1 MLSRNSQLVS
11 RNSSTK
17 NICTMINPD
26 DSPVELTQQQLEWA
40 TQKPTG
46 QPCPGD
52 ASESQ
57 MAELESLEQTWEWFG
72 SLIENAK
79 DEDYL
84 PANANSKLTPAV
96 EPAIEQKPRRSQLFR
111 YLALGT
117 VSAAILL
124 VCGFWSLRLF
134 EAPSTIS
141 TDNQI
146 AQNTNVTDTNAGVPT
161 AEPTTEPAPSVEP
174 EQLQTP
180 VAAAE
185 PTATKDEF
193 AWEEDDAYDTQL
205 TSLSNS
211 ILSADSSDRWE
222 LSAMAEYTTVGY
234 EMSQY
239 NDLDF

>member
-1 MLSRNSQLVS
+1 MTNA
-11 RNSSTK
+11 N
-17 NICTMINPD
+17 

-84 PANANSKLTPAV
+84 PANANSKPTPAV
-96 EPAIEQKPRRSQLFR
+96 QPTIEQKPRRSRLFH
-111 YLALGT
+111 YVALGT

-134 EAPSTIS
+134 DASSTIP
-141 TDNQI
+141 TNNQI
-146 AQNTNVTDTNAGVPT
+146 AQNTNVTDTNA
-161 AEPTTEPAPSVEP
+161 APTTEPAPSVES
-174 EQLQTP
+174 EQLQTT
-180 VAAAE
+180 VAVAE
-185 PTATKDEF
+185 PTVSDDEF
-193 AWEEDDAYDTQL
+193 AWDEDDAYDTQL

-211 ILSADSSDRWE
+211 ILSAESGDRWE

-239 NDLDF
+239 NDLDNF

>member
-1 MLSRNSQLVS
+1 MTNA
-11 RNSSTK
+11 N
-17 NICTMINPD
+17 

-72 SLIENAK
+72 SLIDNAK

-84 PANANSKLTPAV
+84 PANANSKPTPAV
-96 EPAIEQKPRRSQLFR
+96 QPTIEQKPRRSRLFH
-111 YLALGT
+111 YVALGT

-134 EAPSTIS
+134 DASSTIP
-141 TDNQI
+141 TNNQI
-146 AQNTNVTDTNAGVPT
+146 AQNTNVTNTKADVQTASPT
-161 AEPTTEPAPSVEP
+161 TEAEQSVESASSVEPTT
-174 EQLQTP
+174 
-180 VAAAE
+180 VAATE
-185 PTATKDEF
+185 PTVTDDEF
-193 AWEEDDAYDTQL
+193 AWDEDDAYDTQL

-211 ILSADSSDRWE
+211 ILSAESGDRWE

-239 NDLDF
+239 NDLDNF

>member
-1 MLSRNSQLVS
+1 MTTAN
-11 RNSSTK
+11 
-17 NICTMINPD
+17 

-72 SLIENAK
+72 SLIEIAK

-84 PANANSKLTPAV
+84 PVNAKSKPTPAV
-96 EPAIEQKPRRSQLFR
+96 EAAIEQKPRRSRLFR

-117 VSAAILL
+117 VSAALLL

-134 EAPSTIS
+134 DASSTIP
-141 TDNQI
+141 TDNQV
-146 AQNTNVTDTNAGVPT
+146 AQNTNVTDTKANVPP
-161 AEPTTEPAPSVEP
+161 AAPTTEPAQS
-174 EQLQTP
+174 QTT
-180 VAAAE
+180 VAVAE
-185 PTATKDEF
+185 SAVTDDVFAWDEDDEF
-193 AWEEDDAYDTQL
+193 DTQL

-211 ILSADSSDRWE
+211 LLSADSSDRWE

-239 NDLDF
+239 NDLDNF

>member
-1 MLSRNSQLVS
+1 MTN
-11 RNSSTK
+11 N
-17 NICTMINPD
+17 N

-46 QPCPGD
+46 QPYPGD

-84 PANANSKLTPAV
+84 PANANSKPAPAV
-96 EPAIEQKPRRSQLFR
+96 QPAIEQKPCRSRLFR

-117 VSAAILL
+117 VSAAIML

-134 EAPSTIS
+134 DAPSTIS
-141 TDNQI
+141 TNNQI
-146 AQNTNVTDTNAGVPT
+146 AQNTNVTDTKTDVPT
-161 AEPTTEPAPSVEP
+161 AAPTTEPEQSVEP
-174 EQLQTP
+174 TT
-180 VAAAE
+180 VAVAE
-185 PTATKDEF
+185 STVTKDEF
-193 AWEEDDAYDTQL
+193 AWDEDDAYDTQL

-239 NDLDF
+239 NDLDNF

>member
-1 MLSRNSQLVS
+1 MTTTN
-11 RNSSTK
+11 
-17 NICTMINPD
+17 

-40 TQKPTG
+40 TQKPSG

-84 PANANSKLTPAV
+84 PANANSKPTPAV
-96 EPAIEQKPRRSQLFR
+96 EQKPRRSRLFR
-111 YLALGT
+111 YLTLGT
-117 VSAAILL
+117 VSAAILF

-134 EAPSTIS
+134 DAPSTIS
-141 TDNQI
+141 TNNQV
-146 AQNTNVTDTNAGVPT
+146 AQNTNVKDTTADVPT
-161 AEPTTEPAPSVEP
+161 VAPTTEPAPSVEP
-174 EQLQTP
+174 TTV
-180 VAAAE
+180 VAAE
-185 PTATKDEF
+185 STVTDDDF
-193 AWEEDDAYDTQL
+193 AWDEDDAYDTQL

-211 ILSADSSDRWE
+211 ILSAESGDCWE

-239 NDLDF
+239 NELDNF

>member
-1 MLSRNSQLVS
+1 MTTTN
-11 RNSSTK
+11 
-17 NICTMINPD
+17 

-40 TQKPTG
+40 TQKPSG

-84 PANANSKLTPAV
+84 AASANSKPSPAV
-96 EPAIEQKPRRSQLFR
+96 EPAIEQKPRHARLSY

-117 VSAAILL
+117 VSAALLL

-134 EAPSTIS
+134 DASSTIS

-146 AQNTNVTDTNAGVPT
+146 VQNTNVTDTNAGVPT
-161 AEPTTEPAPSVEP
+161 VAPTTEP
-174 EQLQTP
+174 EQPQTT

-185 PTATKDEF
+185 PTVTDDEF
-193 AWEEDDAYDTQL
+193 AWDEDDAYDTQL

-211 ILSADSSDRWE
+211 ILCAESGDRWE
-222 LSAMAEYTTVGY
+222 LSAMAEYTTIGY
-234 EMSQY
+234 EMSQI
-239 NDLDF
+239 NELDNF

>member
-1 MLSRNSQLVS
+1 MTTAN
-11 RNSSTK
+11 
-17 NICTMINPD
+17 

-40 TQKPTG
+40 TQKPSG

-84 PANANSKLTPAV
+84 PASANSKPSPAV
-96 EPAIEQKPRRSQLFR
+96 EPAIEQKPRRSRLSY

-117 VSAAILL
+117 VSAALLL

-134 EAPSTIS
+134 DSSSTI
-141 TDNQI
+141 TNNQTNNQVT
-146 AQNTNVTDTNAGVPT
+146 QNTNVTDTNAEVPT
-161 AEPTTEPAPSVEP
+161 VAPSTEP
-174 EQLQTP
+174 EQPQTT

-185 PTATKDEF
+185 PTVTDDEF
-193 AWEEDDAYDTQL
+193 AWDEDDAYDTQL

-211 ILSADSSDRWE
+211 ILSAESGDRWE

-234 EMSQY
+234 EMSQI
-239 NDLDF
+239 NELDNF

>member
-1 MLSRNSQLVS
+1 MTNA
-11 RNSSTK
+11 N
-17 NICTMINPD
+17 

-84 PANANSKLTPAV
+84 PANAKPSPAV
-96 EPAIEQKPRRSQLFR
+96 QPAIEQKPRRSRLS
-111 YLALGT
+111 YYAALGT

-134 EAPSTIS
+134 DAPSTIS
-141 TDNQI
+141 TNTQI
-146 AQNTNVTDTNAGVPT
+146 AQNSNVIDTPADVPT
-161 AEPTTEPAPSVEP
+161 VAPTTEPDQP
-174 EQLQTP
+174 QTT

-185 PTATKDEF
+185 PTISDDVF
-193 AWEEDDAYDTQL
+193 AWDEDDAYDTQL

-211 ILSADSSDRWE
+211 ILSAESGDRWE

-234 EMSQY
+234 EMSQF
-239 NDLDF
+239 NDLDNF

>member
-1 MLSRNSQLVS
+1 MTTAN
-11 RNSSTK
+11 
-17 NICTMINPD
+17 

-40 TQKPTG
+40 TQKPSG
-46 QPCPGD
+46 QPCPGEP
-52 ASESQ
+52 SESQ
-57 MAELESLEQTWEWFG
+57 IAELESLEQTWECFG

-84 PANANSKLTPAV
+84 PANAKPSPAV
-96 EPAIEQKPRRSQLFR
+96 EPAIEQKPRRSRLSY

-134 EAPSTIS
+134 DASSTIP
-141 TDNQI
+141 TDNQV
-146 AQNTNVTDTNAGVPT
+146 AQNTNVTDTKTDVP
-161 AEPTTEPAPSVEP
+161 AAAPTTEPAQP
-174 EQLQTP
+174 QTT
-180 VAAAE
+180 VAVAE
-185 PTATKDEF
+185 STVTKDEF
-193 AWEEDDAYDTQL
+193 AWDEDDAYDTQL

-239 NDLDF
+239 NDLDNF

>member
-1 MLSRNSQLVS
+1 MTTN
-11 RNSSTK
+11 N
-17 NICTMINPD
+17 

-57 MAELESLEQTWEWFG
+57 MTELESLEQTWEWFG

-84 PANANSKLTPAV
+84 PTNANSKPTPAV
-96 EPAIEQKPRRSQLFR
+96 ESSIEQKPRRSRLLR
-111 YLALGT
+111 YLTLGT

-134 EAPSTIS
+134 DAPSTIS
-141 TDNQI
+141 TNNQV
-146 AQNTNVTDTNAGVPT
+146 AQNTNVTDTKANVPT
-161 AEPTTEPAPSVEP
+161 VEPTTEPEQSVEP
-174 EQLQTP
+174 TT
-180 VAAAE
+180 VAASE
-185 PTATKDEF
+185 PTVTKDEF
-193 AWEEDDAYDTQL
+193 AWDEDDAYDTQL

-211 ILSADSSDRWE
+211 ILSAESGDRWE

-239 NDLDF
+239 NELDNF

>member
-1 MLSRNSQLVS
+1 MTNA
-11 RNSSTK
+11 N
-17 NICTMINPD
+17 

-84 PANANSKLTPAV
+84 PANANSKPTPAV
-96 EPAIEQKPRRSQLFR
+96 QPAIEQKPRRSRLSY
-111 YLALGT
+111 YLTLGT

-134 EAPSTIS
+134 DASSTIS
-141 TDNQI
+141 TNTQI
-146 AQNTNVTDTNAGVPT
+146 AQNTNVTDTAADVPT
-161 AEPTTEPAPSVEP
+161 AAPTTESEQSVEPTT
-174 EQLQTP
+174 

-185 PTATKDEF
+185 PTVSDDVF
-193 AWEEDDAYDTQL
+193 AWDEDDAYDTQL

-211 ILSADSSDRWE
+211 ILSAESGDRWE

-239 NDLDF
+239 NDLDNF

>member
-1 MLSRNSQLVS
+1 MTNA
-11 RNSSTK
+11 N
-17 NICTMINPD
+17 

-46 QPCPGD
+46 QPYPGN

-84 PANANSKLTPAV
+84 PANANFKPSPAV
-96 EPAIEQKPRRSQLFR
+96 EPAIEQKPRRSRLLR

-134 EAPSTIS
+134 DAPSTIS

-146 AQNTNVTDTNAGVPT
+146 AQNTNVTDTKADVPT
-161 AEPTTEPAPSVEP
+161 AEPMTEPALSVESALP
-174 EQLQTP
+174 QTT
-180 VAAAE
+180 VAVAE
-185 PTATKDEF
+185 STVTKDEF
-193 AWEEDDAYDTQL
+193 AWDEDDAYDTQL

-211 ILSADSSDRWE
+211 ILSAESGDRWE

-239 NDLDF
+239 NDLDNF

>member
-1 MLSRNSQLVS
+1 MTTPN
-11 RNSSTK
+11 
-17 NICTMINPD
+17 

-46 QPCPGD
+46 QPCPSD

-84 PANANSKLTPAV
+84 PANANLKPAPAV
-96 EPAIEQKPRRSQLFR
+96 EPAIEQKPRRSRLSY
-111 YLALGT
+111 YLTLGT
-117 VSAAILL
+117 VSAAIML

-134 EAPSTIS
+134 DASSTIS
-141 TDNQI
+141 TDNQV
-146 AQNTNVTDTNAGVPT
+146 AQNTNVTDTTANVPT
-161 AEPTTEPAPSVEP
+161 GASTTEPAPSVEP
-174 EQLQTP
+174 AQPQTT
-180 VAAAE
+180 VAKAE
-185 PTATKDEF
+185 STVTKDEF
-193 AWEEDDAYDTQL
+193 AWDEDDAYDTQL

-211 ILSADSSDRWE
+211 ILSADSGDRWE

-239 NDLDF
+239 NDLDKF

>member
-1 MLSRNSQLVS
+1 MTNA
-11 RNSSTK
+11 N
-17 NICTMINPD
+17 

-57 MAELESLEQTWEWFG
+57 MSELESLEQTWEWFG

-84 PANANSKLTPAV
+84 PANANSKPTPAV
-96 EPAIEQKPRRSQLFR
+96 EAAIEQKPRRSRLSY

-134 EAPSTIS
+134 DASSTIS

-146 AQNTNVTDTNAGVPT
+146 AQNTNVTDTKTYVQTDA
-161 AEPTTEPAPSVEP
+161 PTTEATPSVEP
-174 EQLQTP
+174 AQPQTT
-180 VAAAE
+180 VAVAE
-185 PTATKDEF
+185 STVTKDEF
-193 AWEEDDAYDTQL
+193 AWDEDDAYDTQL

>member
-1 MLSRNSQLVS
+1 
-11 RNSSTK
+11 
-17 NICTMINPD
+17 MINPD

-46 QPCPGD
+46 QPCPGEP
-52 ASESQ
+52 SESQ

-84 PANANSKLTPAV
+84 PANANSKPTPAV
-96 EPAIEQKPRRSQLFR
+96 QPTIEQKPRRSRRFR
-111 YLALGT
+111 YVALGT

-134 EAPSTIS
+134 DASSTIS
-141 TDNQI
+141 TNNQI
-146 AQNTNVTDTNAGVPT
+146 AQNTNVTDTNANVPT
-161 AEPTTEPAPSVEP
+161 AAPTIEPAPSVEP
-174 EQLQTP
+174 AQPQTT
-180 VAAAE
+180 VAVAE
-185 PTATKDEF
+185 TTVTDDEF
-193 AWEEDDAYDTQL
+193 AWDEDDAYDTQL

-239 NDLDF
+239 NDLDNF

>member
-1 MLSRNSQLVS
+1 MTNA
-11 RNSSTK
+11 N
-17 NICTMINPD
+17 

-84 PANANSKLTPAV
+84 PANAKPSPAV
-96 EPAIEQKPRRSQLFR
+96 QPAIEQKPRRSRLS
-111 YLALGT
+111 YYAALGT

-134 EAPSTIS
+134 DAPSTIS
-141 TDNQI
+141 TNTQI
-146 AQNTNVTDTNAGVPT
+146 AQNSNVIDTNADVPT
-161 AEPTTEPAPSVEP
+161 VAPTTEPDQP
-174 EQLQTP
+174 QTT

-185 PTATKDEF
+185 PTISDDVF
-193 AWEEDDAYDTQL
+193 AWDEDDAYDTQL

-211 ILSADSSDRWE
+211 ILSAESGDRWE

-234 EMSQY
+234 EMSQF
-239 NDLDF
+239 NDLDNF

>member
-1 MLSRNSQLVS
+1 MTTAN
-11 RNSSTK
+11 
-17 NICTMINPD
+17 

-84 PANANSKLTPAV
+84 PASANSKPSPAIQ
-96 EPAIEQKPRRSQLFR
+96 PAIEQKPRRSRLLR
-111 YLALGT
+111 YLTLGT

-134 EAPSTIS
+134 DAPSTIS
-141 TDNQI
+141 TNNQV
-146 AQNTNVTDTNAGVPT
+146 AQNTNVTDTKANVPT
-161 AEPTTEPAPSVEP
+161 VEPTTEPEQSVEP
-174 EQLQTP
+174 TT
-180 VAAAE
+180 VAASE
-185 PTATKDEF
+185 PTVTKDEF
-193 AWEEDDAYDTQL
+193 AWDEDDAYDTQL

-211 ILSADSSDRWE
+211 ILSAESGDRWE

-239 NDLDF
+239 NDLDNF

>member
-1 MLSRNSQLVS
+1 MTTN
-11 RNSSTK
+11 N
-17 NICTMINPD
+17 

-46 QPCPGD
+46 QPCPGEP
-52 ASESQ
+52 SESQ

-84 PANANSKLTPAV
+84 PANADSKPTPAIQ
-96 EPAIEQKPRRSQLFR
+96 PAIEQKPRRSRLLR
-111 YLALGT
+111 YLTLGT

-134 EAPSTIS
+134 DAPSTIS
-141 TDNQI
+141 TNNQV
-146 AQNTNVTDTNAGVPT
+146 AQNTNVTDTKANVPT
-161 AEPTTEPAPSVEP
+161 VEPTTEPEQSVEP
-174 EQLQTP
+174 TT
-180 VAAAE
+180 VAASE
-185 PTATKDEF
+185 PTVTKDEF
-193 AWEEDDAYDTQL
+193 AWDEDDAYDTQL

-211 ILSADSSDRWE
+211 ILSAESGDRWE

-234 EMSQY
+234 EMSQI
-239 NDLDF
+239 NELDNF

>member
-1 MLSRNSQLVS
+1 MTTPN
-11 RNSSTK
+11 
-17 NICTMINPD
+17 

-84 PANANSKLTPAV
+84 PANADSKPTPAV
-96 EPAIEQKPRRSQLFR
+96 EPAIEQKTRRSRLLR

-117 VSAAILL
+117 VSAAVLL
-124 VCGFWSLRLF
+124 VCGFWSLGLF
-134 EAPSTIS
+134 NASSTNS
-141 TDNQI
+141 TNTQV
-146 AQNTNVTDTNAGVPT
+146 AQNTNVTDTKATVPT
-161 AEPTTEPAPSVEP
+161 VAPTTKPASSVEPTT
-174 EQLQTP
+174 

-185 PTATKDEF
+185 PTVTKDEF
-193 AWEEDDAYDTQL
+193 AWDEDDAYDTQL

-234 EMSQY
+234 EMSQF
-239 NDLDF
+239 NELDKF

>member
-1 MLSRNSQLVS
+1 MTNS
-11 RNSSTK
+11 N
-17 NICTMINPD
+17 

-46 QPCPGD
+46 QPCPGEP
-52 ASESQ
+52 SESQ

-84 PANANSKLTPAV
+84 PANANSKPTPAV
-96 EPAIEQKPRRSQLFR
+96 QPAIEQKPHRSRLSY

-134 EAPSTIS
+134 DASSTIP
-141 TDNQI
+141 TDNQV
-146 AQNTNVTDTNAGVPT
+146 AQNTNVTDTNANVP
-161 AEPTTEPAPSVEP
+161 AAAPTTKSVPSVEP
-174 EQLQTP
+174 TT
-180 VAAAE
+180 VAATE
-185 PTATKDEF
+185 STVTKDEF
-193 AWEEDDAYDTQL
+193 AWDEDDAYDTQL

-239 NDLDF
+239 NDLDNF

>member
-1 MLSRNSQLVS
+1 MTNA
-11 RNSSTK
+11 N
-17 NICTMINPD
+17 

-46 QPCPGD
+46 QPCPGEP
-52 ASESQ
+52 SESQ

-84 PANANSKLTPAV
+84 PANAMSTPAV
-96 EPAIEQKPRRSQLFR
+96 EPEIEQKPRRSRLSY

-134 EAPSTIS
+134 DASSTIS

-146 AQNTNVTDTNAGVPT
+146 VQNTNVTDTNAGVPT
-161 AEPTTEPAPSVEP
+161 AAPTTEPAPSVEP
-174 EQLQTP
+174 TT
-180 VAAAE
+180 VAVAE
-185 PTATKDEF
+185 SSVTKDEF
-193 AWEEDDAYDTQL
+193 AWDEDDAYDTQL

-239 NDLDF
+239 NELDNF

>member
-1 MLSRNSQLVS
+1 MTTAN
-11 RNSSTK
+11 
-17 NICTMINPD
+17 

-40 TQKPTG
+40 TQKPSG

-84 PANANSKLTPAV
+84 PANANSKPTPAV
-96 EPAIEQKPRRSQLFR
+96 EPAIEQKPRRSRLFR
-111 YLALGT
+111 YLTLGT

-134 EAPSTIS
+134 DVPSTIS

-146 AQNTNVTDTNAGVPT
+146 AQNTNVTDTKANVPT
-161 AEPTTEPAPSVEP
+161 DAPTTEPATVEP
-174 EQLQTP
+174 TTI
-180 VAAAE
+180 AAAE
-185 PTATKDEF
+185 STVTKDEF
-193 AWEEDDAYDTQL
+193 AWDEDDAYDTQL

-239 NDLDF
+239 NDLDNF

>member
-1 MLSRNSQLVS
+1 MTTAN
-11 RNSSTK
+11 
-17 NICTMINPD
+17 

-40 TQKPTG
+40 TQKSAG
-46 QPCPGD
+46 QPCPGEP
-52 ASESQ
+52 SESQ

-84 PANANSKLTPAV
+84 PANANSKPSPAV
-96 EPAIEQKPRRSQLFR
+96 QPAIEQKPRRSRLSY

-134 EAPSTIS
+134 DASSTIS
-141 TDNQI
+141 TNTQV
-146 AQNTNVTDTNAGVPT
+146 AQNTNVTDTAADVPT
-161 AEPTTEPAPSVEP
+161 AAPTVESDQSVEPTT
-174 EQLQTP
+174 

-185 PTATKDEF
+185 PTVSDDVF
-193 AWEEDDAYDTQL
+193 AWDEDDAYDTQL

-239 NDLDF
+239 NDLDNF